1 MYALKSVFTSEK
13 LDIWWRKGKS
23 QNIKLEKMID
33 KKISNLFEE
42 LHFFNFSDTQVSVV
56 WLQVR
61 ENPAQ
66 DYLFLIDAN

>member
-61 ENPAQ
+61 ENPTQ
-66 DYLFLIDAN
+66 NYFFFY